1 MPLVAIT
8 SSAVRY
14 HGLCRV
20 FHSKV
25 RSQILGAISPPEFDM
40 AIKLMGLSEVSVSQL
55 HRGKEQDRQIPAG
68 AAGWK
73 PIAVPAHGKD
83 LLGNVQEGTA
93 WPGGESCCYSKN
105 VSLRSG

>member
-1 MPLVAIT
+1 MGYVAPALLEAPCCWGFPWSYCPYVPLVAIT

-20 FHSKV
+20 FQSKV
-25 RSQILGAISPPEFDM
+25 RSQILGAICPPEFDM

-68 AAGWK
+68 AAG
-73 PIAVPAHGKD
+73 
-83 LLGNVQEGTA
+83 
-93 WPGGESCCYSKN
+93 
-105 VSLRSG
+105 